1 MIEGNVDETSS
12 RWRAAASPGGLIGV
26 LLAILSLLLAG
37 GAIWVLT
44 GQASIPLPTPVVW
57 LGLVVGVALTAGF
70 AYLVWAYLSIDYEI
84 GERTLTLRWGLQR
97 HVIDLESIRHI
108 GPAIDQ
114 IEERPG
120 GWQRF
125 WPGYYVGTRR
135 AKVGNVRVI
144 ATLPL
149 RRQLLIST
157 ADRDFA
163 ISPER
168 PVLFVE
174 EYGRLRRALDL
185 QRTGGFPTVE
195 PGQGAKRLA
204 DAGWTMQY
212 PVITTTRPAPAPTP
226 SPPRAGDAAPA
237 PAPAPRPA
245 RATHAPRESAL
256 SGPLLLDDRL
266 SLGFLGGAVLLNILM
281 VVYILIQYDTIPQSI
296 PLHWNVNGLPD
307 RIGSPREIWTLPL
320 ITGLVTV
327 ANFGL
332 AWSIVTFDRFA
343 ARALLGATCLVQI
356 VAWVALITLIH

>member
-1 MIEGNVDETSS
+1 MSRTPVDATLG
-12 RWRAAASPGGLIGV
+12 RWRAAASPGGLIGI
-26 LLAILSLLLAG
+26 LIIILSVLGAG
-37 GAIWVLT
+37 GAILVLA
-44 GQASIPLPTPVVW
+44 GVASVPLPTPVI
-57 LGLVVGVALTAGF
+57 GVAAVLFTVVAVGA
-70 AYLVWAYLSIDYEI
+70 AYLVYGYTTIGYAFGDDVLEIRWAGRRYP
-84 GERTLTLRWGLQR
+84 
-97 HVIDLESIRHI
+97 IDLASVTYI
-108 GPAIDQ
+108 GPAIEVL
-114 IEERPG
+114 EERPG
-120 GWQRF
+120 RWQRF
-125 WPGYYVGTRR
+125 WPGYYVGVRQE
-135 AKVGNVRVI
+135 KVGPVRVV

-157 ADRDFA
+157 DTEHFA